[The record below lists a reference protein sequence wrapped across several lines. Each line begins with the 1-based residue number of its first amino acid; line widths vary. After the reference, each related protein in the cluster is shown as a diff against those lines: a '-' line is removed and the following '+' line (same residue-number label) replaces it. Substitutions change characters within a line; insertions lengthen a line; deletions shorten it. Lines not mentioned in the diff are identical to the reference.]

1 MHHPFVKSFT
11 IVAVVAAAA
20 SLAGCASA
28 PSAIGQSEGTAY
40 TVTVK
45 NDMATER
52 LAPILIVGDAD
63 DAKIWV
69 GRYVSK
75 EARTQFTTGNPDP
88 LANQLGGDQAQPG
101 KLSSKSEITFTFR
114 SKAATARITAMV
126 HPDVTPDNYVT
137 AKLDLRKPGKVALER
152 FDIGDDEKR
161 MTVERVGQVG
171 TVTFSAK

>member
-1 MHHPFVKSFT
+1 MSYPFIKSTSFIT
-11 IVAVVAAAA
+11 LAAAG
-20 SLAGCASA
+20 SLLAGCASA
-28 PSAIGQSEGTAY
+28 PSSIGQSEGTTY
-40 TVTVK
+40 TITIK
-45 NDMATER
+45 NDMAAER

-88 LANQLGGDQAQPG
+88 LALQLGGDQGQPG
-101 KLSSKSEITFTFR
+101 KLPSKSEITFTFKT
-114 SKAATARITAMV
+114 KAATARITAMV
-126 HPDVTPDNYVT
+126 HPDVPPDNYVT
-137 AKLDLRKPGKVALER
+137 AKLDLSKPGTIALER

-171 TVTFSAK
+171 TVTLSGK

>member
-1 MHHPFVKSFT
+1 MSFPFSQSST
-11 IVAVVAAAA
+11 LAAIAAATA
-20 SLAGCASA
+20 FVAGCASA
-28 PSAIGQSEGTAY
+28 PSSIGQSEGTIY

-45 NDMATER
+45 NDMAAER

-88 LANQLGGDQAQPG
+88 LALQLGGDQGQPG
-101 KLSSKSEITFTFR
+101 KLPSKSEITFTFKT
-114 SKAATARITAMV
+114 KAATARITAMV
-126 HPDVTPDNYVT
+126 HPDITPDNYVT
-137 AKLDLRKPGKVALER
+137 AKLDLSKPGTIALER

-171 TVTFSAK
+171 TVTFSTK